1 MALRMVGA
9 DHRFRELLLAPGVL
23 LPLAG
28 KLAPRIVGRRCGQ
41 RRDSLMAG
49 IWILWKGMMNGSV
62 QLRRRW
68 QSITG
73 DGRRRLVLMKVR
85 RQDP

>member
-1 MALRMVGA
+1 
-9 DHRFRELLLAPGVL
+9 
-23 LPLAG
+23 
-28 KLAPRIVGRRCGQ
+28 
-41 RRDSLMAG
+41 MAG

-68 QSITG
+68 QNITG

>member
-1 MALRMVGA
+1 MCVPRWILLSVLASGGA
-9 DHRFRELLLAPGVL
+9 RFAPPWMRWGCDVL
-23 LPLAG
+23 ERG
-28 KLAPRIVGRRCGQ
+28 WRRCGQ
-41 RRDSLMAG
+41 RWDSLMAG